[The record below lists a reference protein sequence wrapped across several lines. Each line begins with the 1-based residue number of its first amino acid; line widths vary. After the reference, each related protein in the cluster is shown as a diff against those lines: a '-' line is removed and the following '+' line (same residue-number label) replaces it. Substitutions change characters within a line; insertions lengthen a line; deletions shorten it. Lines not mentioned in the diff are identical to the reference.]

1 MRRISPTLVGD
12 VNRTAVLALIAQQ
25 SPISRS
31 DIARRLALSPATVT
45 SATRLLLERGLI
57 KVVERAPSRG
67 GRPALLLGLV
77 ASAAHA
83 LGVKIAADHLVG
95 VRVDL
100 DGEVLDGFES
110 PFDAAAVGALDQL
123 AGILRP
129 HVAAAATGGQW

>member
-1 MRRISPTLVGD
+1 MLS
-12 VNRTAVLALIAQQ
+12 LIARQG
-25 SPISRS
+25 PISRS
-31 DIARRLALSPATVT
+31 EVARRLAISPATVT
-45 SATRLLLERGLI
+45 SATRHLLERGLI

-100 DGEVLDGFES
+100 DGEVFDGFES
-110 PFDAAAVGALDQL
+110 PFDAAAVA
-123 AGILRP
+123 RS
-129 HVAAAATGGQW
+129 TS